1 MELKDKKFQEVYMET
16 ILEKRTYNALEV
28 AAMLG
33 ISKSKVYDL
42 IRQGVIPS
50 LKLGSRVVIP
60 KQKFDEWLDN

>member
-1 MELKDKKFQEVYMET
+1 MEVKF
-16 ILEKRTYNALEV
+16 EKRTYNAVEV
-28 AAMLG
+28 AVMLG

-60 KQKFDEWLDN
+60 KSKFDEWVDN

>member
-1 MELKDKKFQEVYMET
+1 MEVKF
-16 ILEKRTYNALEV
+16 EKRTYNAVEV

-60 KQKFDEWLDN
+60 KSKFDEWVDN

>member
-1 MELKDKKFQEVYMET
+1 MEIIF
-16 ILEKRTYNALEV
+16 EKRTYNAVEV

-60 KQKFDEWLDN
+60 KSKFDEWVDN

>member
-1 MELKDKKFQEVYMET
+1 MET

>member
-1 MELKDKKFQEVYMET
+1 MEIKS
-16 ILEKRTYNALEV
+16 EKRTYNAVEV

-60 KQKFDEWLDN
+60 KSKFDEWVDN

>member
-1 MELKDKKFQEVYMET
+1 MEVK
-16 ILEKRTYNALEV
+16 LEKRTYNAVEV

-60 KQKFDEWLDN
+60 KSKFDEWVDN

>member
-1 MELKDKKFQEVYMET
+1 MEVK
-16 ILEKRTYNALEV
+16 LEKRTYNAVEV

-60 KQKFDEWLDN
+60 KSRFDEWVDN

>member
-1 MELKDKKFQEVYMET
+1 MET

-42 IRQGVIPS
+42 VRQGVIPS

>member
-1 MELKDKKFQEVYMET
+1 MET

-42 IRQGVIPS
+42 VRQGVIPS

-60 KQKFDEWLDN
+60 TQKFDEWLDN

>member
-1 MELKDKKFQEVYMET
+1 MEVK
-16 ILEKRTYNALEV
+16 LEKRTYNANEV
-28 AAMLG
+28 AAILG

-42 IRQGVIPS
+42 IRQGIIPS